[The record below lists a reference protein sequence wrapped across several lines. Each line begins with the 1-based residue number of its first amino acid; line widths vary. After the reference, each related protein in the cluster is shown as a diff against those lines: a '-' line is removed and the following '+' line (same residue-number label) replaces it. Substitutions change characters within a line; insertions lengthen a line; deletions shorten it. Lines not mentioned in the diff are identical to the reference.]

1 MGTIYTL
8 RKAESKMTEEE
19 VLAKLQAVK
28 EQHGSIPAK
37 RKVPGAR
44 SLYLGGGWWGD
55 YQPEL
60 LIKAYVAL
68 LDNPTVGHIH
78 VPLLSQ
84 YGGNAFVDGK
94 FEPDYEWA
102 TMTYKADLRGI
113 DNSDIVIGLF
123 PVEDQDTG
131 TSVELGYAV
140 GTNKPIVAVFQG
152 DAYKNPINLMISMS
166 ADASLKNPSDLDSF
180 NFLDI
185 EPNMYEGRLI

>member
-1 MGTIYTL
+1 
-8 RKAESKMTEEE
+8 MTEEE

-28 EQHGSIPAK
+28 EQYGSIPAQQ
-37 RKVPGAR
+37 KVPGAR

-68 LDNPTVGHIH
+68 LNNPTVGHIH
-78 VPLLSQ
+78 VPLLNQ

-102 TMTYKADLRGI
+102 TMTYKADLRRI

>member
-1 MGTIYTL
+1 
-8 RKAESKMTEEE
+8 MTEEE
-19 VLAKLQAVK
+19 VLEMLQEIK
-28 EQHGSIPAK
+28 EQYRSVPAQ

-44 SLYLGGGWWGD
+44 SLYLGGGWWGE

-60 LIKAYVAL
+60 LVKAYSAL
-68 LDNPTVGHIH
+68 LNNPTVGHIH
-78 VPLLSQ
+78 VPLLNQ
-84 YGGNAFVDGK
+84 YGGNVFVDGK

-140 GTNKPIVAVFQG
+140 GTNKPIVAVFEG
-152 DAYKNPINLMISMS
+152 DAYRNPINLMISMS
-166 ADASLKNPSDLDSF
+166 ADASLKNPIDLESF

-185 EPNMYEGRLI
+185 EPNMYDGRLI